1 MTTAARTHPHRRNY
15 TRTSVSIP
23 ARLLREGKWYLIP
36 AYLLARTSDLAR
48 EGIDNS
54 GSYRFA
60 DHIYRGKPG
69 GRWGIGWVIDAV
81 LLSLPAAASMR
92 ERYLHSRA
100 YIAAEL
106 RRAAAER
113 WNTRI
118 LSVPCGIARDLV
130 GGADDA
136 QFAAFDAFDAL
147 DALDGARLIG
157 MDLDPEPLAL
167 SRELA
172 RGHAA
177 FELIEGD
184 ALDPE
189 AYPRD
194 LDLIVSTGLGEFLPD
209 DDLARFYATCHSALK
224 PGGRFV
230 TSGMSRS
237 KLADRLLRELAE
249 LHTHYRDAGAL
260 SAALEAAGFTGI
272 TVEPDRFGLQWLAS
286 AMRPLEAA

>member
-1 MTTAARTHPHRRNY
+1 MTAAARIHPRQRNF
-15 TRTSVSIP
+15 TRTSASIP

-36 AYLLARTSDLAR
+36 AYVLARTSDLAR

-60 DHIYRGKPG
+60 DHIYCGKPG

-100 YIAAEL
+100 HVAAEL

-113 WNTRI
+113 RNTRI

-130 GGADDA
+130 AGADDA
-136 QFAAFDAFDAL
+136 RLATVEAYE
-147 DALDGARLIG
+147 GARLIG
-157 MDLDPEPLAL
+157 MDLDPEALEL
-167 SRELA
+167 SRDLGRDPVA
-172 RGHAA
+172 L
-177 FELIEGD
+177 ELIEGD
-184 ALDPE
+184 ALDPA
-189 AYPRD
+189 AYPRG
-194 LDLIVSTGLGEFLPD
+194 LDLIVSTGLGEFLPNE
-209 DDLARFYATCHSALK
+209 DLARFYAACHSALR

-237 KLADRLLRELAE
+237 KLADGLLRELAE
-249 LHTHYRDAGAL
+249 LHTHYRDAVAL
-260 SAALEAAGFTGI
+260 TAALEAAGFTDI
-272 TVEPDRFGLQWLAS
+272 IVEPDRFGLQWLATAS
-286 AMRPLEAA
+286 RPREAA